1 MRRSQSDSAE
11 VATPE
16 PDLMSFRRQR
26 RDQTSSLGS
35 AKAVETNSL
44 AKRSRQGDHH
54 SIPMAHSFPYL
65 GASLL

>member
-11 VATPE
+11 VAIPE
-16 PDLMSFRRQR
+16 QDFMSFRRQR

-35 AKAVETNSL
+35 TKAIGTNSL
-44 AKRSRQGDHH
+44 TKRSRPRDHH
-54 SIPMAHSFPYL
+54 SIPMAHSFPYP